1 MLLFVYLELF
11 NLTLCQQEERK
22 PILKM
27 KAKEDPRI
35 SRSKM
40 AIFQAFTK
48 LSQEKSFERITV
60 SELCK
65 KAGLARITFYKH
77 FETKEQLIDALCEEL
92 FAHALEPLEVD
103 KHLGLQ
109 EIASHLLWHLK
120 ENTYNLQSLFKNE
133 QGQLFALRFSRHFI
147 HYCKTHKTEFFG
159 QKPQGLTP
167 SAPSAP
173 AALSAP
179 AAPSPAPGS
188 SFLDNEAF
196 LEELAAAQFMACL
209 LYWKKDKFA
218 AHPDDVAKSFIYL
231 MNFLANEQ

>member
-1 MLLFVYLELF
+1 
-11 NLTLCQQEERK
+11 
-22 PILKM
+22 M

-48 LSQEKSFERITV
+48 LSQEKSIERITV

-109 EIASHLLWHLK
+109 EIASHLLCISKKIPTTCKVFLK
-120 ENTYNLQSLFKNE
+120 MSKVSFLRCAFLGTLFTIARRIR
-133 QGQLFALRFSRHFI
+133 L
-147 HYCKTHKTEFFG
+147 
-159 QKPQGLTP
+159 
-167 SAPSAP
+167 
-173 AALSAP
+173 
-179 AAPSPAPGS
+179 
-188 SFLDNEAF
+188 SFLDKNPKV
-196 LEELAAAQFMACL
+196 L
-209 LYWKKDKFA
+209 LPQP
-218 AHPDDVAKSFIYL
+218 H
-231 MNFLANEQ
+231 

>member
-1 MLLFVYLELF
+1 
-11 NLTLCQQEERK
+11 
-22 PILKM
+22 M

-92 FAHALEPLEVD
+92 FAHALEPLEID

-159 QKPQGLTP
+159 QRAQGLTQ
-167 SAPSAP
+167 SAP
-173 AALSAP
+173 AAI
-179 AAPSPAPGS
+179 AAPSPIPNT

-209 LYWKKDKFA
+209 LYWKEDKFA
-218 AHPDDVAKSFIYL
+218 AHPNDVAKSFIYL
-231 MNFLANEQ
+231 MNFLVNEQ